1 MAPVDTE
8 GDDDTVGDIPAEDR
22 ECSSGSLH
30 NPIPGQ
36 ASVPESKINIRES
49 PYFSYNYFERQAN
62 EQARC
67 LLCSKL
73 VSRKQGN
80 TAGMKSHLYS
90 NHKEEYAQFVIKQKR
105 ITELRNEVTNERKNL
120 KSDSFV
126 QTKLFGGEG
135 NKLSL
140 EKIID
145 PLKQKRFDEACV
157 MFCAETNCSFQAMKN
172 IDNIL
177 SSL

>member
-1 MAPVDTE
+1 
-8 GDDDTVGDIPAEDR
+8 
-22 ECSSGSLH
+22 
-30 NPIPGQ
+30 
-36 ASVPESKINIRES
+36 
-49 PYFSYNYFERQAN
+49 
-62 EQARC
+62 
-67 LLCSKL
+67 
-73 VSRKQGN
+73 
-80 TAGMKSHLYS
+80 MKSHLYS

-145 PLKQKRFDEACV
+145 PLK
-157 MFCAETNCSFQAMKN
+157 
-172 IDNIL
+172 
-177 SSL
+177 